1 MRVVFLE
8 TVKGAGQAGEIKEV
22 SDGYARN
29 FLLPRQLAAAAT
41 DSAVKRLEDQ
51 RKQGSQKAARI
62 GAQAAELAAQLN
74 ATTVTLTPKVGA
86 QGRLYG
92 SVTNSHIA
100 QQLQKLTGH
109 AIDHRRV
116 LLENPIRSLGEYE
129 VPVRLTNDI
138 SATVKV
144 VVRAPAG

>member
-8 TVKGAGQAGEIKEV
+8 TVKGAGKAGEIKEV

-29 FLLPRQLAAAAT
+29 FLLPRGLAAAASGST
-41 DSAVKRLEDQ
+41 VKHLQDQRSQEAQKASRLE
-51 RKQGSQKAARI
+51 
-62 GAQAAELAAQLN
+62 AQATELAAKLN

-100 QQLQKLTGH
+100 EELQKLTGH

-116 LLENPIRSLGEYE
+116 LLEDPIRSLGEYE
-129 VPVRLTNDI
+129 VPVRITSDI

>member
-41 DSAVKRLEDQ
+41 DSAIKHLEDQ

-62 GAQAAELAAQLN
+62 GSQAAELAAQLN

-100 QQLQKLTGH
+100 QQLEKLTGH